1 MSGNCRKI
9 FYHQPNIMKLHLPT
23 RLRAALLAVVTASV
37 TIPSTAQAITNGAV
51 YDYTYFQHATQVHA
65 NLLNNRTTYDD
76 PADPTKTKTDNY
88 NFRDPAAKNPEKDD
102 AFDADAKDWS
112 MTVEVHNFLPC
123 KDLNSE
129 ETTGAMIIGN
139 GQATTNDNG
148 DFTIIQENSFV
159 ITMDRF
165 GNVRLLTNDEAHTID
180 NDIVLFQLDAL
191 WAEKNMN
198 EDLTV
203 SFRMTLSW
211 DADGGL
217 YNMDSETLKDKP
229 KYGALTLQSAYL
241 LSNDDSHS
249 VIEEI
254 DSFYTGRVLLNN
266 YTMVKNFFSVEDP
279 KDIWYNSG
287 GCVSFSGTG
296 GTAMVTLQTPGNAP
310 AWCIYGNTSLLG
322 LLGKDEVNG
331 PIYKDETDKG
341 KIRAMG
347 ENERVQ
353 FMGNNSTIWLT
364 EGEYTYKNPTWA
376 SNDPQGN
383 SSGTGIGFGAY
394 KDATIIVDESVIN
407 STVIASNATVN
418 ALGEGT
424 VRLVIN
430 TNAIESVD
438 LPVIIAPPIEE
449 EEEEEEEGGDT
460 PVVEDTPPVE
470 DTPIVDGGDT
480 EGEGGEGEADTPT
493 IEAVPAI
500 AAGQRVINF
509 NQLGADTNVELEV
522 KGSNGVI
529 IALGGATI
537 GNENDTNT
545 TSITL
550 KSEEEDSR
558 NPLTVKLH
566 NGAKTRM
573 TSYVGDIV
581 NEEGNLI
588 FDGREYVDIY
598 DEDDELVEKQA
609 VDSRIKANNL
619 KAEGAITVF
628 GGIVKAVES
637 VEARNGGV
645 DLQAGYLE
653 AGTLSAAERLRVG
666 HTYST
671 DAILVVH
678 GAAEIGGKAE
688 VYGQAS
694 VGELSATGVEVYNTI
709 DHAIEKLDNDALLT
723 ANSITTDYISREYSV
738 TSTTVNGEGLETE
751 ETTTHNIRISYK
763 PVEEAAEEETT
774 PTPLLSDGVSI
785 GKGGIVAGTIAAG
798 TQIYIDAES
807 TTGVTITN
815 ISGSDI
821 QIGTD
826 AQGNKTVPMANVY
839 NDSGALQVNPNG
851 GQGIIASAG
860 NLTTDTLELPTGYT
874 LSVEKTLTVA
884 GGIVADG
891 VVTTGETIATDIF
904 LTDQAVATA
913 SEEDSAPAAVK
924 YMEIGTLQAETLDIA
939 SGSVVHAGEI
949 NTTAGTTLG
958 NNVSLINISEE
969 GVVNGTISTGDAAY
983 IYGITNKGEMK
994 TGAGSELVN
1003 STIANTYKTTGTTTL
1018 TNISV
1023 DNASFGGAAGDAFY
1037 SESSA
1042 NTLKFSGVITDKDG
1056 SVNLNVTNVALDASN
1071 LAFDEEGKE
1080 YTYTLLSAN
1089 GDNTYNIDGNL
1100 KELIYVPA
1108 YTWANIVSD
1117 GKTIS
1122 VSGVYDETLYKKE
1135 LVGDSKNRANTMAAL
1150 EVNATVEGSAA
1161 ATLHDKLGDV
1171 MHTSLKSRQE
1181 LLDAIS
1187 GASLSTLADSQRRG
1201 VQDVQSSLRNRIIQM
1216 GGTRDDESLGIQA
1229 WAQADSSLTSS
1240 DSGDEAVGYD
1250 YNTWGATVGA
1260 NVDLSENVV
1269 VGMSFSAAY
1278 GELDVDSADKATGNN
1293 DAYYVNFFTRHQTGR
1308 WTQLLILTVGSNDMD
1323 LTRKVDTL
1331 TASGSTSGSSYSAY
1345 YELGYTL
1352 GLNEDFTHVI
1362 QPMVSASITSAKVD
1376 GYKESGTIGNAAL
1389 DYDGGSYVYG
1399 SVGIGLRYQ
1408 GVIYES
1414 VFERNGVLELRG
1426 QITQDFGDTTDEATV
1441 SMAGGKTN
1449 SVYGTDTSGTGFN
1462 LGAGLSIPVQM
1473 QTTIFA
1479 DADMTIRTDYTG
1491 FRATVGFRYDF

>member
-1 MSGNCRKI
+1 
-9 FYHQPNIMKLHLPT
+9 MKLHLPT
-23 RLRAALLAVVTASV
+23 KLRAALLAVVTASV
-37 TIPSTAQAITNGAV
+37 TMPTTAQAITNGAV

-65 NLLNNRTTYDD
+65 NLGENSFEYETTEGEGGTSRKNYD
-76 PADPTKTKTDNY
+76 
-88 NFRDPAAKNPEKDD
+88 FRDPTSTDPTDN
-102 AFDADAKDWS
+102 AFDSRKKDWTVTIDAYNFIPAKDVN
-112 MTVEVHNFLPC
+112 TEDTC
-123 KDLNSE
+123 
-129 ETTGAMIIGN
+129 GALIISN
-139 GQATTNDNG
+139 GRQRVNTDSDTL
-148 DFTIIQENSFV
+148 TLQEPNSFG
-159 ITMDRF
+159 IMLDRF
-165 GNVRLLTNDEAHTID
+165 GAVRLNANGDEDDSIE
-180 NDIVLFQLDAL
+180 NDIVLFHLDAT
-191 WAEKNMN
+191 WDKDDRDD
-198 EDLTV
+198 DLTV
-203 SFRMTLSW
+203 SFRITLSW

-217 YNMDSETLKDKP
+217 YNIDGD

-241 LSNDDSHS
+241 LSNDASHT

-266 YTMVKNFFSVEDP
+266 YEMPEDFFSIVDEDA
-279 KDIWYNSG
+279 DVAASG
-287 GCVSFSGTG
+287 GCFSISGKG
-296 GTAMVTLQTPGNAP
+296 DTAATAAVTLMTPGNSP

-331 PIYKDETDKG
+331 PIYKDETGKDKG

-347 ENERVQ
+347 ETERVQ

-376 SNDPQGN
+376 AIDPKGTA
-383 SSGTGIGFGAY
+383 SGTGIGFGAY

-407 STVIASNATVN
+407 STVIASGATVN

-460 PVVEDTPPVE
+460 PIVEDTPPVE

-537 GNENDTNT
+537 GNENDTNKT
-545 TSITL
+545 KITL
-550 KSEEEDSR
+550 SGNEDSDGCALR
-558 NPLTVKLH
+558 VKLH
-566 NGAKTRM
+566 NGAQTRM

-581 NEEGNLI
+581 NEKGNLI
-588 FDGREYVDIY
+588 FDGREFVDIY
-598 DEDDELVEKQA
+598 DEYDELVEKQA

-619 KAEGAITVF
+619 KAEGAITVL

-688 VYGQAS
+688 VYGQAT

-709 DHAIEKLDNDALLT
+709 EHATGKLDNDALLT

-763 PVEEAAEEETT
+763 PVEEAAEEEKA

-826 AQGNKTVPMANVY
+826 AQGNKTVPMANVH

-874 LSVEKTLTVA
+874 LSVEKTLTVT

-913 SEEDSAPAAVK
+913 SEEDSAPATVK

-939 SGSVVHAGEI
+939 SGSVVHAGKI

-983 IYGITNKGEMK
+983 IYGITNKGEME

-1018 TNISV
+1018 SNVSV

-1037 SESSA
+1037 SENVEKA
-1042 NTLKFSGVITDKDG
+1042 MKFSGQITENENG
-1056 SVNLNVTNVALDASN
+1056 SVTLNVTNMALDATN
-1071 LAFDEEGKE
+1071 LQFTEEGKE

-1269 VGMSFSAAY
+1269 LGMSFSAAY

-1408 GVIYES
+1408 GVLFES

-1441 SMAGGKTN
+1441 SMAGGKPN

>member
-1 MSGNCRKI
+1 
-9 FYHQPNIMKLHLPT
+9 MKLHLPT

-65 NLLNNRTTYDD
+65 NLKNNRNEYDD
-76 PADPTKTKTDNY
+76 PTDPTKTKTGNF

-102 AFDADAKDWS
+102 AFDANKKDW
-112 MTVEVHNFLPC
+112 TVTIEVQDFLPC
-123 KDLNSE
+123 KDTQTE
-129 ETTGAMIIGN
+129 ETTFATILGN
-139 GQATTNDNG
+139 GHALSNDNG
-148 DFTIIQENSFV
+148 DITLSQENTFNIS
-159 ITMDRF
+159 MDRF
-165 GNVRLLTNDEAHTID
+165 GNVRLLTTEKASSLD
-180 NDIVLFQLDAL
+180 NDIVLFKLDAL
-191 WAEKNMN
+191 WDEEDMN
-198 EDLTV
+198 EDVKV
-203 SFRMTLSW
+203 SFRITLSW

-217 YNMDSETLKDKP
+217 YNMEGD
-229 KYGALTLQSAYL
+229 KYGALSLQSAYL

-249 VIEEI
+249 VIGEI
-254 DSFYTGRVLLNN
+254 DSFYTGRVVLNN
-266 YTMVKNFFSVEDP
+266 YAMPEDFFSVEDP
-279 KDIWYNSG
+279 DAVWYDAG
-287 GCVSFSGTG
+287 GCASGSGEG
-296 GTAMVTLQTPGNAP
+296 GTAMVTLQTPGNSP

-331 PIYKDETDKG
+331 PIYKDETGKDKG

-347 ENERVQ
+347 ETERVQ

-376 SNDPQGN
+376 TIDPKGTA
-383 SSGTGIGFGAY
+383 SGTGIGFGAY

-407 STVIASNATVN
+407 STVIASGATVN

-438 LPVIIAPPIEE
+438 LPLIIAPPIEE

-558 NPLTVKLH
+558 NSLRVKLH
-566 NGAKTRM
+566 NGAQTRM
-573 TSYVGDIV
+573 TSYVGEIV

-588 FDGREYVDIY
+588 FDGREFVDIY
-598 DEDDELVEKQA
+598 DEYDELVEKQA

-619 KAEGAITVF
+619 KAEGAITVL

-688 VYGQAS
+688 VYGQAT

-709 DHAIEKLDNDALLT
+709 EHATGKLDNDALLT

-763 PVEEAAEEETT
+763 PVEEAAEVEVEEEKT

-839 NDSGALQVNPNG
+839 NDGGALKVNPNG

-874 LSVEKTLTVA
+874 LSVEKTLTVS

-913 SEEDSAPAAVK
+913 SEEDSAPATVM

-983 IYGITNKGEMK
+983 IYGITNKGEME
-994 TGAGSELVN
+994 TGADSELVN

-1037 SESSA
+1037 SENVEKA
-1042 NTLKFSGVITDKDG
+1042 MKFSGQITENENG
-1056 SVNLNVTNVALDASN
+1056 SVTLNVTNVALDASN

-1108 YTWANIVSD
+1108 YTWANIVTD
-1117 GKTIS
+1117 GSSIS
-1122 VSGVYDETLYKKE
+1122 VSGVYNETLYKKE
-1135 LVGDSKNRANTMAAL
+1135 LVADSKNRANTMAAL

-1408 GVIYES
+1408 GVLFES

-1441 SMAGGKTN
+1441 SMAGGKPN

>member
-1 MSGNCRKI
+1 
-9 FYHQPNIMKLHLPT
+9 MKLHLPT

-37 TIPSTAQAITNGAV
+37 TMPTTAQAITNGAV

-65 NLLNNRTTYDD
+65 NLGENSFEYETTEGEGGTSRKNYD
-76 PADPTKTKTDNY
+76 
-88 NFRDPAAKNPEKDD
+88 FRDPTSTDPTDN
-102 AFDADAKDWS
+102 AFDSRKKDWTVTIDAYNFIPAKDVN
-112 MTVEVHNFLPC
+112 TEDTC
-123 KDLNSE
+123 
-129 ETTGAMIIGN
+129 GALIISN
-139 GQATTNDNG
+139 GRQRVNTDSDTLSL
-148 DFTIIQENSFV
+148 QEPNSFG
-159 ITMDRF
+159 IMLDRF
-165 GNVRLLTNDEAHTID
+165 GAVRLNTNGDEDNSID
-180 NDIVLFQLDAL
+180 NDIVLFHLDAS
-191 WAEKNMN
+191 WDKDDRDDA
-198 EDLTV
+198 LTV
-203 SFRMTLSW
+203 SFRITLSW

-217 YNMDSETLKDKP
+217 YNIDGD

-241 LSNDDSHS
+241 LSNDASHT

-254 DSFYTGRVLLNN
+254 DSFYSGRVLLNN
-266 YTMVKNFFSVEDP
+266 YEMPEDFFSIVDEDA
-279 KDIWYNSG
+279 DIAASG
-287 GCVSFSGTG
+287 GCFSVSGMG
-296 GTAMVTLQTPGNAP
+296 DTAATAAVTLLTPGAAP
-310 AWCIYGNTSLLG
+310 AWCINGNTSIKYLLEG
-322 LLGKDEVNG
+322 R
-331 PIYKDETDKG
+331 YKDETIKSN
-341 KIRAMG
+341 RAMA
-347 ENERVQ
+347 ETERVQ
-353 FMGNNSTIWLT
+353 FIGNNSTIWLT

-376 SNDPQGN
+376 TLDPLGKTSNI
-383 SSGTGIGFGAY
+383 GIGFGAY
-394 KDATIIVDESVIN
+394 EGATIIVDESVLN

-418 ALGEGT
+418 ALGDGT
-424 VRLVIN
+424 VRLVVN
-430 TNAIESVD
+430 TNAIESVE
-438 LPVIIAPPIEE
+438 LPDIIVPPV
-449 EEEEEEEGGDT
+449 EEEEEEEGADTTIPEDDTDDTLAGD
-460 PVVEDTPPVE
+460 
-470 DTPIVDGGDT
+470 
-480 EGEGGEGEADTPT
+480 GEGGNGEGENGEGENGEVIPPAD
-493 IEAVPAI
+493 EVVPVPDI
-500 AAGQRVINF
+500 ASGERYIAF
-509 NQLGADTNVELEV
+509 NQMGANTNIELEV
-522 KGSNGVI
+522 KGPNGVTI
-529 IALGGATI
+529 SLGGATI

-558 NPLTVKLH
+558 NSLTVKLH

-573 TSYVGDIV
+573 TSYVGDIT
-581 NEEGNLI
+581 NEKGNLT

-598 DEDDELVEKQA
+598 DEDDNLVEKKA
-609 VDSRIKANNL
+609 VDSRIKAHNL
-619 KAEGAITVF
+619 KAKGAITVK
-628 GGIVKAVES
+628 GGIVKAIES
-637 VEARNGGV
+637 VEAEGGDV
-645 DLQAGYLE
+645 YLQEGYLE
-653 AGTLSAAERLRVG
+653 AGTLKAAERLKVG
-666 HTYST
+666 DSYRS

-678 GAAEIGGKAE
+678 GAAEIGSATE
-688 VYGQAS
+688 VYGQATI
-694 VGELSATGVEVYNTI
+694 GELSTTGVEVHSTI
-709 DHAIEKLDNDALLT
+709 EYADGEIKDTLAQLT
-723 ANSITTDYISREYSV
+723 ADSITADYVSRELF
-738 TSTTVNGEGLETE
+738 TADITKNEDGTE
-751 ETTTHNIRISYK
+751 NKEIIAQDIHISYK
-763 PVEEAAEEETT
+763 PTDETSVVADEEENATR
-774 PTPLLSDGVSI
+774 TPLLSGGVSI
-785 GKGGIVAGTIAAG
+785 GKDGIVAGTIAAD
-798 TQIYIDAES
+798 TQIYIDAAS
-807 TTGVTITN
+807 TTGVSITN

-826 AQGNKTVPMANVY
+826 DQGNKTVVMANVC
-839 NDSGALQVNPNG
+839 NSGAELKVNPNG

-860 NLTTDTLELPTGYT
+860 TLTTDTLELPTGYT
-874 LSVEKTLTVA
+874 LSVEKTLTVT

-913 SEEDSAPAAVK
+913 SEEDSAPATVK

-983 IYGITNKGEMK
+983 IYGITNKGEME

-1018 TNISV
+1018 TNVSV

-1037 SESSA
+1037 SENVEKA
-1042 NTLKFSGVITDKDG
+1042 MKFSGQITENENG
-1056 SVNLNVTNVALDASN
+1056 SVTLNVTSMALDASN
-1071 LAFDEEGKE
+1071 LAFTEEGKE
-1080 YTYTLLSAN
+1080 YNYTLLSAN
-1089 GDNTYNIDGNL
+1089 GDNTYSIASNL
-1100 KELIYVPA
+1100 EELIYVPA

-1122 VSGVYDETLYKKE
+1122 VSGVYNETLYKQE
-1135 LVGDSKNRANTMAAL
+1135 LVADSKNRANTMAAL
-1150 EVNATVEGSAA
+1150 EENATVEGSAA
-1161 ATLHDKLGDV
+1161 ELLHNKLGDV

-1216 GGTRDDESLGIQA
+1216 GGSHDEESLGIQA

-1323 LTRKVDTL
+1323 LTRKVDAL

-1408 GVIYES
+1408 GVVYES

>member
-1 MSGNCRKI
+1 
-9 FYHQPNIMKLHLPT
+9 MKLHLPT

-37 TIPSTAQAITNGAV
+37 TMPTTAQAITNGAV
-51 YDYTYFQHATQVHA
+51 YNYTYFQHATQVHA
-65 NLLNNRTTYDD
+65 NLGENSFEYETTEGEGGTSRKNYD
-76 PADPTKTKTDNY
+76 
-88 NFRDPAAKNPEKDD
+88 FRDPTSTDPTNN
-102 AFDADAKDWS
+102 AFDSRKKDWTVTIDAYNFIPAKDVN
-112 MTVEVHNFLPC
+112 TEDTC
-123 KDLNSE
+123 
-129 ETTGAMIIGN
+129 GALIISN
-139 GQATTNDNG
+139 GRQRVNTDSDTL
-148 DFTIIQENSFV
+148 TLQEPNSFG
-159 ITMDRF
+159 IMLDRF
-165 GNVRLLTNDEAHTID
+165 GSVRLNTNGDEDDSID
-180 NDIVLFQLDAL
+180 NDIVLFHLDAT
-191 WAEKNMN
+191 WDKDDRDD
-198 EDLTV
+198 DLTV
-203 SFRMTLSW
+203 SFRITLSW

-217 YNMDSETLKDKP
+217 YNIDGDI
-229 KYGALTLQSAYL
+229 YGALTLQSAYL
-241 LSNDDSHS
+241 LSNDASHT

-266 YTMVKNFFSVEDP
+266 YEMPEDFFSIVDEDA
-279 KDIWYNSG
+279 DIAASG
-287 GCVSFSGTG
+287 GCFSVSGKG
-296 GTAMVTLQTPGNAP
+296 DTAATAAVTLLTPGAAP
-310 AWCIYGNTSLLG
+310 AWCINGNTSIKYLLEG
-322 LLGKDEVNG
+322 R
-331 PIYKDETDKG
+331 YKDETIKSN
-341 KIRAMG
+341 RAMA
-347 ENERVQ
+347 ETERVQ

-376 SNDPQGN
+376 SLDPLGKT
-383 SSGTGIGFGAY
+383 SSIGIGFGAY
-394 KDATIIVDESVIN
+394 EGATIIVDESVLN
-407 STVIASNATVN
+407 STVIASNATMN
-418 ALGEGT
+418 ALGDGT
-424 VRLVIN
+424 VRLVVN

-438 LPVIIAPPIEE
+438 LPDIIVPPA
-449 EEEEEEEGGDT
+449 EEEEEEGADT
-460 PVVEDTPPVE
+460 TIPEDTTD
-470 DTPIVDGGDT
+470 DTLAGD
-480 EGEGGEGEADTPT
+480 GEGENGEGENGEEIPP
-493 IEAVPAI
+493 AVEVVPMPDI
-500 AAGQRVINF
+500 AAGERYIAF
-509 NQLGADTNVELEV
+509 NQMGANTNIELEV
-522 KGSNGVI
+522 KGPNGVTI
-529 IALGGATI
+529 SLGGATI

-558 NPLTVKLH
+558 NSLTVKLH

-573 TSYVGDIV
+573 TSYVGDIT
-581 NEEGNLI
+581 NEKGNLT

-598 DEDDELVEKQA
+598 DEDDNLVEKKA
-609 VDSRIKANNL
+609 VDSRIKAHNI
-619 KAEGAITVF
+619 KAKGAITIK
-628 GGIVKAVES
+628 GGIVKAVGS
-637 VEARNGGV
+637 VEAEGGDV
-645 DLQAGYLE
+645 YLQEGYLE
-653 AGTLSAAERLRVG
+653 AGTLKAAAPLKVG
-666 HTYST
+666 DSYRS

-678 GAAEIGGKAE
+678 GAAEIGSATV
-688 VYGQAS
+688 VYGQATI
-694 VGELSATGVEVYNTI
+694 GELSTTGVEVISTI
-709 DHAIEKLDNDALLT
+709 EYANGEIKDTLAQLT
-723 ANSITTDYISREYSV
+723 ADSITADYVSRELF
-738 TSTTVNGEGLETE
+738 TADITKNEDGTE
-751 ETTTHNIRISYK
+751 NKEIIAQDIHISYK
-763 PVEEAAEEETT
+763 PTDETSVVADEEENATR
-774 PTPLLSDGVSI
+774 TPLLSDGVSI
-785 GKGGIVAGTIAAG
+785 GKDGIVAGTIAAD
-798 TQIYIDAES
+798 TQIYIDAAS
-807 TTGVTITN
+807 TTGVSITN

-826 AQGNKTVPMANVY
+826 DQGNKTVVMANVC
-839 NDSGALQVNPNG
+839 NSGGELKVNPNG

-874 LSVEKTLTVA
+874 LSVEKTLTVT

-913 SEEDSAPAAVK
+913 NEEDSAPATVK

-983 IYGITNKGEMK
+983 IYGITNKGEME

-1018 TNISV
+1018 TNVSV

-1037 SESSA
+1037 SENVEKA
-1042 NTLKFSGVITDKDG
+1042 MKFSGQITENENG
-1056 SVNLNVTNVALDASN
+1056 SVTLNVTNMALDASN
-1071 LAFDEEGKE
+1071 LTFTEEGKE

-1089 GDNTYNIDGNL
+1089 GDNTYSIDSRL
-1100 KELIYVPA
+1100 EELIFVPA
-1108 YTWANIVSD
+1108 YTWANIVTD

-1122 VSGVYDETLYKKE
+1122 VSGVYNETLYKKE

-1181 LLDAIS
+1181 LLDAIA

-1323 LTRKVDTL
+1323 LTRKVDAL

-1399 SVGIGLRYQ
+1399 SIGIGLRYQ
-1408 GVIYES
+1408 GVLFES

>member
-1 MSGNCRKI
+1 
-9 FYHQPNIMKLHLPT
+9 MKLHLPT
-23 RLRAALLAVVTASV
+23 KLRAALLAVVTASV
-37 TIPSTAQAITNGAV
+37 TMPTTAQAITNGAV

-65 NLLNNRTTYDD
+65 NLGENSFEYETTEGEGGTSRKNYD
-76 PADPTKTKTDNY
+76 
-88 NFRDPAAKNPEKDD
+88 FRDPTSTDPTDN
-102 AFDADAKDWS
+102 AFDSRKNDWTVTIDAYNFIPAKDVN
-112 MTVEVHNFLPC
+112 TEDTC
-123 KDLNSE
+123 
-129 ETTGAMIIGN
+129 GALIISN
-139 GQATTNDNG
+139 GRQRVNTDSDTL
-148 DFTIIQENSFV
+148 TLQEPNSFG
-159 ITMDRF
+159 IMLDRF
-165 GNVRLLTNDEAHTID
+165 GAVRLNANGDEDDSIE
-180 NDIVLFQLDAL
+180 NDIVLFHLDAT
-191 WAEKNMN
+191 WDKDDRDD
-198 EDLTV
+198 DLTV
-203 SFRMTLSW
+203 SFRITLSW

-217 YNMDSETLKDKP
+217 YNIDGD

-241 LSNDDSHS
+241 LSNDASHT

-266 YTMVKNFFSVEDP
+266 YEMPEDFFSIVDEDA
-279 KDIWYNSG
+279 DVAASG
-287 GCVSFSGTG
+287 GCFSISGKG
-296 GTAMVTLQTPGNAP
+296 DTAATAAVTLMTPGNSP

-331 PIYKDETDKG
+331 PIYKDETGKDKG

-347 ENERVQ
+347 ETERVQ

-376 SNDPQGN
+376 AIDPKGTA
-383 SSGTGIGFGAY
+383 SGTGIGFGAY

-407 STVIASNATVN
+407 STVIASGATVN

-460 PVVEDTPPVE
+460 PIVEDTPPVE

-537 GNENDTNT
+537 GNENDTNKT
-545 TSITL
+545 KITL
-550 KSEEEDSR
+550 SGNEDSDGCALR
-558 NPLTVKLH
+558 VKLH
-566 NGAKTRM
+566 NGAQTRM

-581 NEEGNLI
+581 NEKGNLI
-588 FDGREYVDIY
+588 FDGREFVDIY
-598 DEDDELVEKQA
+598 DEYDELVEKQA

-619 KAEGAITVF
+619 KAEGAITVL

-688 VYGQAS
+688 VYGQAT

-709 DHAIEKLDNDALLT
+709 EHATGKLDNDALLT

-763 PVEEAAEEETT
+763 PVEEAAEEEKA

-826 AQGNKTVPMANVY
+826 AQGNKTVPMANVH

-874 LSVEKTLTVA
+874 LSVEKTLTVT

-913 SEEDSAPAAVK
+913 SEEDSAPATVK

-939 SGSVVHAGEI
+939 SGSVVHAGKI

-983 IYGITNKGEMK
+983 IYGITNKGEME

-1018 TNISV
+1018 SNVSV

-1037 SESSA
+1037 SENVEKA
-1042 NTLKFSGVITDKDG
+1042 MKFSGQITENENG
-1056 SVNLNVTNVALDASN
+1056 SVTLNVTNMALDATN
-1071 LAFDEEGKE
+1071 LQFTEEGKE

-1269 VGMSFSAAY
+1269 LGMSFSAAY

-1441 SMAGGKTN
+1441 SMAGGKPN